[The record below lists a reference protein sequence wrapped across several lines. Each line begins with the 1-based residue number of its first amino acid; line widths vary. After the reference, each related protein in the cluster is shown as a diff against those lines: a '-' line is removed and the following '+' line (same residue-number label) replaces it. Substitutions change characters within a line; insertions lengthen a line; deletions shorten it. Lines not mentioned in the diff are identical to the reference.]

1 MRNCS
6 LDQNDN
12 VDCKNPSLQ
21 PTAMSA
27 IFIAKEDIYVKIEKK
42 TDIVCVLSSVVY
54 LKRHDIN
61 AAKQQQCGRI
71 PSWLMH

>member
-12 VDCKNPSLQ
+12 VDCKNSSLQ
-21 PTAMSA
+21 PTA

-54 LKRHDIN
+54 LKRHNIN
-61 AAKQQQCGRI
+61 TAKQQQCGRI